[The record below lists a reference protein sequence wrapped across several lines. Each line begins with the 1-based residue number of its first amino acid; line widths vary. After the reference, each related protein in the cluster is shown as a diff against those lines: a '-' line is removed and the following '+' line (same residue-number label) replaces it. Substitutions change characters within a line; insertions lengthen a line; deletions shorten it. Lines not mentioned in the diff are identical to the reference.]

1 MMYVRVCVCVGQT
14 LLSCLRGDRR
24 RNSRQALSER
34 HKFCKKE
41 IPVDFG
47 RACVFGTPLS
57 MRLSMRLLLL
67 GVLAGLAEAAKSE
80 KCVMN
85 ECACATSESWDASG
99 TCGADG
105 GETLGQSRPTIEIS
119 LSQWLSGD
127 RGALLSLR
135 CGTWV
140 SFATLSV
147 CAGMCVVLMWRRRT
161 LAALQRRWAW
171 LHVDNFDEVKGT
183 AQLSLFSR
191 MKYGHTPSIKQWVDV
206 LEQRLSALAPAGAR
220 ICIAGLRAA
229 SFPIAQTWW

>member
-1 MMYVRVCVCVGQT
+1 
-14 LLSCLRGDRR
+14 
-24 RNSRQALSER
+24 
-34 HKFCKKE
+34 
-41 IPVDFG
+41 
-47 RACVFGTPLS
+47 

-85 ECACATSESWDASG
+85 ECSCATSESWDASAWDASG

-105 GETLGQSRPTIEIS
+105 GETLGQSRPTIEIA